1 LSIEKELPRYTYQA
15 ELLMLH
21 FGRFA
26 RIRRMK
32 RRTWLQAAPLS
43 LFLPAGI
50 TEAMK
55 RAFLEAPTGTPNTE
69 GRRQGET
76 MTESAKVYELRIY
89 HVVPGKLDSLVARFR
104 DHTDALF
111 AKHGMKSIAYW
122 TALDEPV
129 KSSTFF
135 YILEHPSREAA
146 TANWKAFQ
154 DDAEW
159 KSVKAKS
166 EENGKLAEKIDSTF
180 LTLTDFPRPVRI

>member
-1 LSIEKELPRYTYQA
+1 
-15 ELLMLH
+15 M
-21 FGRFA
+21 
-26 RIRRMK
+26 RRMK
-32 RRTWLQAAPLS
+32 RRTWLRAAPLS
-43 LFLPAGI
+43 VFLPAGI
-50 TEAMK
+50 AEAMEG
-55 RAFLEAPTGTPNTE
+55 AFLQTPIGSPNAE
-69 GRRQGET
+69 EKRQGDA
-76 MTESAKVYELRIY
+76 MAGSAKVYELRIY

-104 DHTDALF
+104 DYTDKLF
-111 AKHGMKSIAYW
+111 AKHGMKSVAYW